1 MNYPDELITIDEFSE
16 FSFKEKGSTF
26 TGQAFHCGSDDDAS
40 SLLAAIKKK
49 YYDAT
54 HHCFA
59 YKLLSG
65 TSRYS
70 DDGEPNGVAGV
81 RIFNAIEHFNLL
93 NILVVVIR
101 YYGGTKLGIGP
112 LGKAYHS
119 AASEV
124 LNNSKKIKKTLYQI
138 VNIES
143 DFEHISHV
151 HRILSSHNATI
162 ASTEYGEQANFECL
176 IKPQEIDF
184 IINELTDLSKG
195 DISINPTEAKNYK

>member
-16 FSFKEKGSTF
+16 FSFKEKGSSF
-26 TGQAFHCGSDDDAS
+26 TGQVFHCESDDEAI
-40 SLLAAIKKK
+40 SLLASIKKK

-65 TSRYS
+65 TFRYS
-70 DDGEPNGVAGV
+70 DDGEPKGTAGI

-93 NILVVVIR
+93 NIFVVVIR

-124 LNNSKKIKKTLYQI
+124 LNNSKKIKKFLYQI
-138 VNIES
+138 VKIES
-143 DFEHISHV
+143 DFEHISYV

-162 ASTEYGEQANFECL
+162 ASTQFGEKANFECL
-176 IKPQEIDF
+176 IKPNEIQF
-184 IINELTDLSKG
+184 IANQLTDLSKG
-195 DISINPTEAKNYK
+195 GISVNSTKAKYYK